1 MIYLDIRET
10 DPRRNLALEEHL
22 FRTVGQTDDCFLL
35 WQNRSSVIVGRH
47 QNTLAETNGAFLREH
62 GIPAVRRLSGGGAVY
77 HDLGNLNFTFITA
90 RERMEA
96 MRFELFCTPVVET
109 LRELGVDA
117 QLSGR
122 NDLSVDGRKF
132 SGNSQYTSGGRLLH
146 HGTILFAADLETM
159 TAALTPPY
167 EKLQSKGTPSV
178 RGRVVNLSEA
188 LVGRVSLEEF
198 RRLLANRALR
208 GRTCSRFS
216 LTADDWAAVDK
227 LAREKYGSW
236 EWNYGDSPPCSFS
249 VKAYWNGCGT
259 VEARVLLRE
268 GRIETVK
275 FYGDF
280 FGEESPAALEDALCG
295 QKPEPAALEH
305 VWNSIPVTRYL
316 HGVRREDFVRLF
328 DGARESA

>member
-1 MIYLDIRET
+1 MHHGGCGRS
-10 DPRRNLALEEHL
+10 PGQGNSFRRITG
-22 FRTVGQTDDCFLL
+22 RTHC
-35 WQNRSSVIVGRH
+35 GRRVRKH
-47 QNTLAETNGAFLREH
+47 SKGKAGASQSEKLSE
-62 GIPAVRRLSGGGAVY
+62 GRRLFSCFVRSRGASLCREAG
-77 HDLGNLNFTFITA
+77 DARRTFITA

-178 RGRVVNLSEA
+178 RGRVLNLSEA
-188 LVGRVSLEEF
+188 LGGRVSLEEF

-216 LTADDWAAVDK
+216 LTADDWVAIDK

-268 GRIETVK
+268 GRIETV
-275 FYGDF
+275 
-280 FGEESPAALEDALCG
+280 
-295 QKPEPAALEH
+295 
-305 VWNSIPVTRYL
+305 TRY
-316 HGVRREDFVRLF
+316 RL
-328 DGARESA
+328 RHR